1 MTRSATIPKRLP
13 RTRLPVAD
21 RAVLRWL
28 QHHGFVDV
36 ETVGSSR
43 RTTVREQ
50 IWRETREALNSGASR
65 LTVNGTQY
73 RMRGGMTAALPPS
86 WYGVAM
92 LAFVVTLVDRRQTGA
107 ALKWPNRRTRP

>member
-1 MTRSATIPKRLP
+1 M
-13 RTRLPVAD
+13 PVAD

-36 ETVGSSR
+36 EA
-43 RTTVREQ
+43 VREQ

-73 RMRGGMTAALPPS
+73 RMRGGMAAALPPS

-92 LAFVVTLVDRRQTGA
+92 LAFVVTLIDKRQAGA
-107 ALKWPNRRTRP
+107 ALKWPPRDTGRNRP

>member
-1 MTRSATIPKRLP
+1 MSPKRLARP
-13 RTRLPVAD
+13 RPTSRLPVAD

-28 QHHGFVDV
+28 QCHGFVDV
-36 ETVGSSR
+36 ETVGPSR

-73 RMRGGMTAALPPS
+73 RMRGGMA
-86 WYGVAM
+86 
-92 LAFVVTLVDRRQTGA
+92 VTLVERRQAGS
-107 ALKWPNRRTRP
+107 ALKWPNRNVGRARP

>member
-1 MTRSATIPKRLP
+1 MSPKRLP

-36 ETVGSSR
+36 EA
-43 RTTVREQ
+43 VREQ

-73 RMRGGMTAALPPS
+73 RMRGGM
-86 WYGVAM
+86 
-92 LAFVVTLVDRRQTGA
+92 VVTLIDKRQAGA
-107 ALKWPNRRTRP
+107 ALKWPPRDAGRNRP